1 MGVTYS
7 EVDADLPPQ
16 GAPMPL
22 DAATSAFLAQAA
34 AAGGPALHEISP
46 DEARALSKGFVDLY
60 GPGPDVAA
68 VEEITLTAEDG
79 AERRGRLLTPHGD
92 VRGVVVYLHGG
103 GWVVDDIDGYDCLGR
118 TLATRS
124 QHAVLLVDYRK
135 APEDPFPAATHDAWA
150 GVLEGAR
157 RRDALGADLPLV
169 VAGDSAGGNLAA
181 VVAQRSARDG
191 GPAIDL
197 QVLVYPVTDHDTA
210 TASYRDPAN
219 ALMLTREAMEHFWGL
234 YAPDAADRARPDAS
248 PLRAGDLAALGA
260 GGRLAPA
267 LVLLPEHD
275 VLRDEGAAYAAALRE
290 AGVRVDEHVAP
301 GQMHGFFQF
310 VNVLPGAEAGMT
322 VVVEALGRPSDGTA

>member
-1 MGVTYS
+1 MIGVTYS
-7 EVDADLPPQ
+7 GVDADPPFD
-16 GAPMPL
+16 GSTLMPL

-46 DEARALSKGFVDLY
+46 AEARALSKGFVDLY

-68 VEEITLTAEDG
+68 VEDLTLSAEDG
-79 AERRGRLLTPHGD
+79 GSVRGRLLTPHGA
-92 VRGVVVYLHGG
+92 VQGLVVYLHGG

-118 TLATRS
+118 TLASRS
-124 QHAVLLVDYRK
+124 GHAVLLVDYRK
-135 APEDPFPAATHDAWA
+135 APEDPFPAATYDAWA

-157 RRDALGADLPLV
+157 RRDALGPDLPLV

-210 TASYRDPAN
+210 TASYVDPAN
-219 ALMLTREAMEHFWGL
+219 ALMLTREAMEHFWNL
-234 YAPDAADRARPDAS
+234 YVPDAADRVRPEAS
-248 PLRAGDLAALGA
+248 PLRALDLARLDG
-260 GGRLAPA
+260 LAPA

-275 VLRDEGAAYAAALRE
+275 VLRDEGAAYAAALQE
-290 AGVRVDEHVAP
+290 AGVAVDVQVQA

-310 VNVLPGAEAGMT
+310 VNVLPGAEAGMS
-322 VVVEALGRPSDGTA
+322 VVVEALTRLTDGAAV